1 MNMDGRAMQPPPPA
15 AVRDQGQRAVKAPA
29 PRGPVSL
36 PPHIFKDER
45 VKANAVVPLR
55 VDDPTMV
62 RSMTLFPGRIG
73 EVKNGGDEF
82 EIKYDD
88 RTAQVVPAE
97 WIQREDFS
105 WGRTWR
111 DVDED
116 LAQDKKKKK
125 KRKSPASPPGL
136 HWRLDG
142 FESAF
147 VTPDAEGSM
156 LDRLVFRA
164 KIAYRVKGGQYI
176 QGEEPEL
183 LSLRAIVEGQQT
195 QNETDIQVKAMYEMM
210 QILFHATPSQAGRV
224 QMLGDVDPI
233 EDGQAEVAAERVTI
247 YKEHAKKTALM
258 LADTA
263 RRQGE
268 SSEEEEEEEE

>member
-1 MNMDGRAMQPPPPA
+1 MRRQRHRCEIFAVREILARKDFFGSLSVGKNLFGHLYISKAVSALTFPFHHTGLPRSAKTANMNMDGRAMQPPPPA

-36 PPHIFKDER
+36 PPRIFKDER

-164 KIAYRVKGGQYI
+164 KIAYRVKGGQYRDRF
-176 QGEEPEL
+176 GET
-183 LSLRAIVEGQQT
+183 R
-195 QNETDIQVKAMYEMM
+195 
-210 QILFHATPSQAGRV
+210 
-224 QMLGDVDPI
+224 
-233 EDGQAEVAAERVTI
+233 
-247 YKEHAKKTALM
+247 
-258 LADTA
+258 
-263 RRQGE
+263 
-268 SSEEEEEEEE
+268 